1 MKQNGVMPNKKKAAA
16 DGKMRQGERDKKKSY
31 LLKTELIYQ
40 RQNCRKRGP
49 RSCLRHTLGAVP
61 VSLNA
66 FLMYSQSFL
75 SQTRRDV
82 AKVLNHNRDC

>member
-49 RSCLRHTLGAVP
+49 PQLSAAHSRSRPGLTERFSDVFAIFPVP
-61 VSLNA
+61 DEA
-66 FLMYSQSFL
+66 G
-75 SQTRRDV
+75 
-82 AKVLNHNRDC
+82 CCEGIEP